1 MRVLCLAAHP
11 DDEVLGPGGT
21 LLKHRA
27 AGDETRLVVAT
38 VAYSPRWSESTIQRK
53 RHESIKAAGVLGIS
67 DVQFLD
73 FKTMHLNA
81 LPAIE
86 LNGAIG
92 RAVSEFDPHVLYAPP
107 IDDLNQ
113 DHAAVFSAA
122 LVAARQTGSTSLRS
136 LYSYELPPTTRY
148 NTSNR
153 WLPNSYVEIG
163 DNIDAKLEAMAAY
176 ETELR
181 DPPHPRSLESIR
193 AFARERGA
201 ALGVGYAEAHMLV
214 RELR

>member
-11 DDEVLGPGGT
+11 DDEVLGAGGT
-21 LLKHRA
+21 LLKHHA
-27 AGDETRLVVAT
+27 AGDQTRLVVAT
-38 VAYSPRWSESTIQRK
+38 VAYTPRWSASTVQRK
-53 RHESIKAAGVLGIS
+53 REECIKASGLLGIS
-67 DVQFLD
+67 DVRFLE

-86 LNGAIG
+86 LNDAVG
-92 RAVSEFDPHVLYAPP
+92 RTVREFDPHVLYAPP
-107 IDDLNQ
+107 IDDVNQ
-113 DHAAVFSAA
+113 DHAALFAA
-122 LVAARQTGSTSLRS
+122 LLVAARQTGSTSLRS
-136 LYSYELPPTTRY
+136 LYSYEIPPTTRY
-148 NTSNR
+148 NASNR
-153 WLPNSYVEIG
+153 WQPNSYVDIG
-163 DNIDAKLEAMAAY
+163 EHIDAKLEAMAAY

-193 AFARERGA
+193 TFARERGA